1 MPLGDS
7 ITWGW
12 ESSDGNGYRL
22 GLQELLS
29 ENTVQYIGSQRSG
42 NMTDNYNEGHPGALI
57 DEIATY
63 ANLSLWEMPNIVL
76 VMAGT
81 NDMNTNLNVSTAP
94 ERLGSL
100 IDEIAGACPD
110 AAVLV
115 AQLIPSM
122 TAATDAMIK
131 TFNAALPGIVASR
144 TNAGKKVMEV
154 NMDDYFGEKDLQDDL
169 HPSDEGYLK
178 MSVAWYDGIQEADEK
193 GLISPLAN
201 STDPVR

>member
-7 ITWGW
+7 ITWGY

-57 DEIATY
+57 DQIATY

-100 IDEIAGACPD
+100 IDEIVDACPD

-122 TAATDAMIK
+122 PATTDARINS
-131 TFNAALPGIVASR
+131 FNAALPGIVASR
-144 TNAGKKVMEV
+144 ANAGKKVMEV

-169 HPSDEGYLK
+169 HPSDEGYLR

-193 GLISPLAN
+193 GLISPLKN

>member
-1 MPLGDS
+1 MPLGNS

-57 DEIATY
+57 DEIANY
-63 ANLSLWEMPNIVL
+63 AYLSLWEMPNIVL

-100 IDEIAGACPD
+100 IDEIVDACPD
-110 AAVLV
+110 TAVLV

-122 TAATDAMIK
+122 TKSTDARINA
-131 TFNAALPGIVASR
+131 FNAALPGIVASR
-144 TNAGKKVMEV
+144 MNARKKVMEV

-178 MSVAWYDGIQEADEK
+178 MAAAWYDGIQEADEK
-193 GLISPLAN
+193 GLISPLMN
-201 STDPVR
+201 STDPVQ

>member
-1 MPLGDS
+1 MPLGNS

-29 ENTVQYIGSQRSG
+29 GNTVQYIGSQRSG

-81 NDMNTNLNVSTAP
+81 NDMNTDLNVSTAP

-100 IDEIAGACPD
+100 IDEIVDVCSD
-110 AAVLV
+110 TAVLV
-115 AQLIPSM
+115 AQLIPSI
-122 TAATDAMIK
+122 TSSTDARIK

-178 MSVAWYDGIQEADEK
+178 MAAAWYDGIQEADEK
-193 GLISPLAN
+193 GLISPLMN
-201 STDPVR
+201 STDPVQ

>member
-22 GLQELLS
+22 DLQELLS

-42 NMTDNYNEGHPGALI
+42 NMADNYNEGHPGALI

-81 NDMNTNLNVSTAP
+81 NDMNTDLNVSTAP

-100 IDEIAGACPD
+100 IDEIVGACPD

-122 TAATDAMIK
+122 AAATDARIK

-169 HPSDEGYLK
+169 HPSDEGYLR

-193 GLISPLAN
+193 GLISPLVN

>member
-1 MPLGDS
+1 
-7 ITWGW
+7 
-12 ESSDGNGYRL
+12 
-22 GLQELLS
+22 
-29 ENTVQYIGSQRSG
+29 
-42 NMTDNYNEGHPGALI
+42 
-57 DEIATY
+57 
-63 ANLSLWEMPNIVL
+63 
-76 VMAGT
+76 
-81 NDMNTNLNVSTAP
+81 
-94 ERLGSL
+94 
-100 IDEIAGACPD
+100 
-110 AAVLV
+110 
-115 AQLIPSM
+115 M

>member
-1 MPLGDS
+1 
-7 ITWGW
+7 
-12 ESSDGNGYRL
+12 
-22 GLQELLS
+22 
-29 ENTVQYIGSQRSG
+29 
-42 NMTDNYNEGHPGALI
+42 MTDNYNEGHPGALI
-57 DEIATY
+57 DEIAIY

-100 IDEIAGACPD
+100 IDEIVGACPD

-122 TAATDAMIK
+122 TAATDSRIK

-169 HPSDEGYLK
+169 HPSDEGYLR

-193 GLISPLAN
+193 GLISPLVN